1 MSAQLTPRTTPR
13 LATRARI
20 RRGAAAL
27 TTLAAALVAA
37 GATAG
42 AQTAAP
48 GGRAAAPL
56 AAGAF
61 ELRPVV
67 GAFVPTGD
75 QRDLLD
81 DAVLVGGQLA
91 YAVRP
96 NLAVV
101 GTFGWAPSKDRTT
114 ALAGGGAGLLR
125 TGRAEAVDLF
135 QYDVGVEARL
145 PRAFA
150 GGTWTAVPFAGL
162 GGGGRTFR
170 YRDVDGA
177 DAQTNVAGYG
187 ALGVELAPAA
197 GRLGVRL
204 EARDY
209 VSAFR
214 GLRGERSERTARNDL
229 ALSGGVTVRF

>member
-1 MSAQLTPRTTPR
+1 MPATTTRRTARRT
-13 LATRARI
+13 ATRAATR
-20 RRGAAAL
+20 AAAVTL
-27 TTLAAALVAA
+27 TLAATV
-37 GATAG
+37 AG
-42 AQTAAP
+42 AQTASAAR
-48 GGRAAAPL
+48 GGRAGAPL
-56 AAGAF
+56 AAGAV
-61 ELRPVV
+61 EVRPLV
-67 GAFVPTGD
+67 GAFVPTGA
-75 QRDLLD
+75 QRDLLE

-91 YAVRP
+91 YGLNP

-101 GTFGWAPSKDRTT
+101 GTLGWAPSRDRTT
-114 ALAGGGAGLLR
+114 AAATRAGGLT
-125 TGRAEAVDLF
+125 TGRAETVDLF
-135 QYDVGVEARL
+135 QYDVGVEGRL

-170 YRDVDGA
+170 YRDLDGA

-197 GRLGVRL
+197 GRFGLRL

-214 GLRGERSERTARNDL
+214 ASAASAPTAPRATTSRSAP
-229 ALSGGVTVRF
+229 A